1 MALQE
6 TVARKAAV
14 IRLQER
20 GDNDLLRLI
29 PAALVS
35 IAFHTTVIVTIFL
48 LPIFGQTQAAPPT
61 EKGREEMFMQA
72 QDKDDPALRDP
83 LITSD
88 VDPAATDPDV
98 DINYNVDRKHDFS
111 VPGIVDKDKPVGI
124 LNGDK
129 NTPPMNIPAP
139 YGLGKG
145 QGGALDGP
153 IPGFSDAPG
162 MPGGYS
168 LKGMPLAGT
177 FYGRSGGTRE
187 KSLIEGGGTKE
198 TEAAVARG
206 LQWLKRMQQ
215 ADGSW
220 RLDDPRYPDAERGS
234 GHNIAATA
242 FGLLPMLGAGY
253 THKKGKNNPDNP
265 FDKPIEK
272 ALAYLIRK
280 QDKVAFNKDKK
291 PNNKLGNFGG
301 NLYDHGLA
309 TIAMSEAY
317 GLSQDPWLKKPT
329 EDAVRYLIQAQADN
343 GSWGYSFGSAGDTSI
358 VGWCVMGLKS
368 AQMSGIDVRVE
379 LEGGKYKSLQDSLND
394 AKRFLESVCDTSSE
408 GYGYRSASGTARLSA
423 VGLLCRQYLQSW
435 GPQNLRM
442 IKGVENH
449 ITRTPPSESHK
460 DVYYYYYAT
469 QVMHHF
475 GGQEWKRWNEGE
487 PDKKVLGMRDILVKT
502 QIKTGKGEDAGA
514 WSAQGDPYGRSGS
527 RLMITSLSL
536 LTLEV
541 YYRHLPLYYRDSGE
555 KRIAGGN

>member
-1 MALQE
+1 MATQE
-6 TVARKAAV
+6 NARKAPV
-14 IRLQER
+14 VVRIPER

-35 IAFHTTVIVTIFL
+35 VLFHTAVIVTIFF
-48 LPIFGQTQAAPPT
+48 LPIFGKTDAAPPT
-61 EKGREEMFMQA
+61 EQAREEAVVQA
-72 QDKDDPALRDP
+72 QDKEDPALSDP
-83 LITSD
+83 LITAD

-98 DINYNVDRKHDFS
+98 DINFNNDRKHEVS
-111 VPGIVDKDKPVGI
+111 VPGIVNKDAPVGI

-129 NTPPMNIPAP
+129 NAPPMNIPAP
-139 YGLGKG
+139 YGLGGIG

-187 KSLIEGGGTKE
+187 QSLREGGGTKE
-198 TEAAVARG
+198 SEAAVARG
-206 LQWLKRMQQ
+206 LQWIKRMQQ
-215 ADGSW
+215 TDGSW
-220 RLDDPRYPDAERGS
+220 RLDDPRYPEGERGS

-242 FGLLPMLGAGY
+242 FGLLPLLGAGY

-280 QDKVAFNKDKK
+280 QDKAVFNKDKK
-291 PNNKLGNFGG
+291 ANKSLGNFGG

-329 EDAVRYLIQAQADN
+329 EDAVRYLIKAQADD
-343 GSWGYSFGSAGDTSI
+343 GSWGYSYGSKGDTSI

-368 AQMSGIDVRVE
+368 AQMSGIDVTVQ
-379 LEGGKYKSLQDSLND
+379 LDGGSSRNLQQALDH
-394 AKRFLESVCDTSSE
+394 AKRFLDAVCDTNSE
-408 GYGYRSASGTARLSA
+408 GYGYRSPGGSARLSA
-423 VGLLCRQYLQSW
+423 VGLLCRQYLQAW

-442 IKGVENH
+442 IKGVDNH
-449 ITRTPPSESHK
+449 LMRALPTEKRK
-460 DVYYYYYAT
+460 DIYFYYYAT

-475 GGQEWKRWNEGE
+475 GGQEWKKWN
-487 PDKKVLGMRDILVKT
+487 DQMREVLVKT
-502 QIKTGKGEDAGA
+502 QIKTGKAEDAGA
-514 WSAQGDPYGRSGS
+514 WSAKGDPYGNSGS

-541 YYRHLPLYYRDSGE
+541 YYRHLPLYYRDAGE
-555 KRIAGGN
+555 KRIATGN